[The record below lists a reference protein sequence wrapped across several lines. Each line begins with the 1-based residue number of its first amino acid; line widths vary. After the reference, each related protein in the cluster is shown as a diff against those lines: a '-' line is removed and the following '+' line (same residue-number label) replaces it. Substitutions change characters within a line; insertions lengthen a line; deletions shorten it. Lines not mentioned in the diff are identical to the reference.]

1 MIDSLSQGSEP
12 QYVTDSAGNRVAVLI
27 DIGRYHELLDA
38 ADELDAIRAF
48 DAAKAS
54 GGEAIPLED
63 ALSEIEQD
71 RQRR

>member
-1 MIDSLSQGSEP
+1 MEVLLELGALVQP
-12 QYVTDSAGNRVAVLI
+12 LI
-27 DIGRYHELLDA
+27 DWANGTPYQDDPIEPPWRTEIT
-38 ADELDAIRAF
+38 DELDAIRAF